1 MDISINM
8 IDKCLFTYIVI
19 NNFLFLQYAFLP
31 SLPISACFFLKKN
44 SNKIMINALFAELSW
59 SGIFKKKK
67 NSHTLFLSC
76 FYLLIQEQ

>member
-1 MDISINM
+1 MDISINI

-31 SLPISACFFLKKN
+31 SLPIRAGFFFKKKN
-44 SNKIMINALFAELSW
+44 SNKIMINALFDELSW

-67 NSHTLFLSC
+67 NSHTLFL
-76 FYLLIQEQ
+76 L

>member
-31 SLPISACFFLKKN
+31 SLPISACFLKK
-44 SNKIMINALFAELSW
+44 KTAT
-59 SGIFKKKK
+59 K
-67 NSHTLFLSC
+67 
-76 FYLLIQEQ
+76 